1 MSECI
6 LFYTKLHC
14 DESLAPSELEG
25 ILPHMAYT
33 GMCRRQG
40 MVSDLSVLNE
50 VCNFVRVCQQGI
62 ACTTGFICWINFV
75 QYKGNDYNVNCCNAF
90 ANSAACILSFALN
103 RVVKLR
109 ALS

>member
-14 DESLAPSELEG
+14 DESLAPSKGGEGGGGGGWLEG
-25 ILPHMAYT
+25 VLPHMAYT
-33 GMCRRQG
+33 GMCRWQG

-62 ACTTGFICWINFV
+62 ACTIGFICWINFV
-75 QYKGNDYNVNCCNAF
+75 QYKENDYNVN
-90 ANSAACILSFALN
+90 LL
-103 RVVKLR
+103 
-109 ALS
+109 

>member
-40 MVSDLSVLNE
+40 MVSDLSVLTE

-62 ACTTGFICWINFV
+62 ACTIGFICWINFI
-75 QYKGNDYNVNCCNAF
+75 QYKGNDYNVN
-90 ANSAACILSFALN
+90 LL
-103 RVVKLR
+103 
-109 ALS
+109 